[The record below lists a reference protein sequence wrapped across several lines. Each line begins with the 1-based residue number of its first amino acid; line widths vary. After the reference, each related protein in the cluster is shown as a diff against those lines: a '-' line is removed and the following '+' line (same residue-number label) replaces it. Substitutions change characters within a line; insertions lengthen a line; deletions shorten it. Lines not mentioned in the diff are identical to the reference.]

1 MLANFLN
8 KSKPI
13 NFIVFLIYFFIGYVF
28 SVYNAFF
35 LNQFLF
41 DDLLKSGGLMLLFL
55 IVFFIFNFIN
65 SKNKLTFD
73 NSYAYF
79 FYTILIVVILPELI
93 AYNILI
99 LSIVYLLF
107 LRKIYSLH
115 SSKRVL
121 EKLFDSGFWLGIFF
135 ILEPISILLF
145 ILIYTAIYLHNK
157 ITIHTILSP
166 IIGFIT
172 PLSIYFTYFFWYDK
186 TEVFTQL
193 FNFDV
198 NFDIQ
203 FYDKVK
209 YVWLF
214 CSIFICTFIAAFFKS
229 IKVLAV
235 NNTFKKSWIL
245 LIYNFVVLAFFTSL
259 LTHKDGSEIIYI
271 FFPTAII
278 LANGME
284 LIQKRIIKNIVLYFF
299 LIGSLVLQFLL

>member
-13 NFIVFLIYFFIGYVF
+13 NFIVFLIFFSIGYVF
-28 SVYNAFF
+28 SVYKAFF

-41 DDLLKSGGLMLLFL
+41 DDLLKSGGLLLLFL
-55 IVFFIFNFIN
+55 VVFFLFNFIN

-79 FYTILIVVILPELI
+79 FYTILLVVILPELI
-93 AYNILI
+93 AYNILL

-115 SSKRVL
+115 SSKKVL
-121 EKLFDSGFWLGIFF
+121 EKLFDSGFWLGVFF
-135 ILEPISILLF
+135 ILEPLSILVFL
-145 ILIYTAIYLHNK
+145 LIYIAIYLHNK

-172 PLSIYFTYFFWYDK
+172 PLMVYFAYFFWYDK
-186 TEVFTQL
+186 TEEFTQL

-203 FYDKVK
+203 FYAKAK

-214 CSIFICTFIAAFFKS
+214 CSVIICAVIAVFFKS
-229 IKVLAV
+229 IKVLSV

-245 LIYNFVVLAFFTSL
+245 LIYNFVVLAIFTSML
-259 LTHKDGSEIIYI
+259 AKKDGSEIIYI
-271 FFPTAII
+271 LFPTAII
-278 LANGME
+278 LANGIE
-284 LIQKRIIKNIVLYFF
+284 LIQKRIIKNIVLYLF

>member
-13 NFIVFLIYFFIGYVF
+13 NFIVFLIFFFIGF
-28 SVYNAFF
+28 LFFVYKAFF
-35 LNQFLF
+35 LNQILLNN
-41 DDLLKSGGLMLLFL
+41 LLKSGALLLLFL

-79 FYTILIVVILPELI
+79 FFTILIVVILPELL
-93 AYNILI
+93 AYNILT

-115 SSKRVL
+115 SSKKVL

-135 ILEPISILLF
+135 ILEPLSIWLF
-145 ILIYTAIYLHNK
+145 LLIYIAVYLHNK
-157 ITIHTILSP
+157 ITIRTILSP

-172 PLSIYFTYFFWYDK
+172 PLCIYFAYFFWFDK
-186 TEVFTQL
+186 IEEFTQL
-193 FNFDV
+193 FSFDI

-203 FYDKVK
+203 FYTKAK

-214 CSIFICTFIAAFFKS
+214 CSIFICSVIAIFFKS
-229 IKVLAV
+229 FKILSV

-245 LIYNFVVLAFFTSL
+245 LLFNFVIIGFFTSFI
-259 LTHKDGSEIIYI
+259 TGKNGSEIIYI
-271 FFPTAII
+271 LFPTAII
-278 LANGME
+278 LANGIE
-284 LIQKRIIKNIVLYFF
+284 LIQKRIIKNMVLYFF
-299 LIGSLVLQFLL
+299 LVGSLLLQFLL